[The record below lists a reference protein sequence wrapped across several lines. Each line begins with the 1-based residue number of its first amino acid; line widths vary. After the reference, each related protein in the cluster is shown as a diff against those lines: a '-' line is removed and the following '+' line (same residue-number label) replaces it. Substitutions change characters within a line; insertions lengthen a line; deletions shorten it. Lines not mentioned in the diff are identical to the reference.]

1 MKRILLGAF
10 SQMLT
15 LGAFGSMA
23 GPSVGPRGKARK
35 VSRQFEAAVGRTSDA
50 RDWHDPT
57 DFHQSNRLE
66 AAVLKRRRK
75 AEKLQRDTLEAATNN
90 WAHVG
95 GRRCDLITASP
106 IGSLN
111 PFYIAK

>member
-1 MKRILLGAF
+1 MISIKDIFALLGR
-10 SQMLT
+10 
-15 LGAFGSMA
+15 LGAPA
-23 GPSVGPRGKARK
+23 
-35 VSRQFEAAVGRTSDA
+35 SRSYLRPGNWR
-50 RDWHDPT
+50 PT
-57 DFHQSNRLE
+57 GTALRNPADFHQSNRLE